1 MFEDFSFSSPS
12 SSRPPRLTP
21 TPTDDDKP
29 MTDCDAL
36 ISPMSSRCPSPR
48 SFAAPRF
55 PRSRSLYFRSPPQQQ
70 TQQAPTSVPFS
81 AYDKHRLSIG
91 TLTKKLHEHSIQAEN
106 TASAENGSYPA
117 SPTSPSEPQLP
128 TPPRSSF
135 PCNSNFPGYVL
146 TPPDTDHDDE
156 GYASPIS
163 PSLSGSGSASGGSPT
178 LQSPALIPTPTSAP
192 LDCCPDFLQP
202 KPNTDPSPTS
212 AFVTD
217 QISIRT
223 RRQHISRLQGQ
234 YTPSDIESIR
244 RALLAAADEDMR
256 QSRSQWNFNPNS
268 LISEFSEACHPS
280 SLPPTQGSRRRRTSS
295 LQRSRVRSPV
305 SPDSTSGP
313 PFSGS
318 GSGDAHQMQTR
329 RKSMC
334 TTSNTTSTSSRIE
347 KSYQSSADRD
357 RERGRGRKKSEAGL
371 RRKSLVSAALASMI
385 ESGESI

>member
-21 TPTDDDKP
+21 TDDDNKP

-55 PRSRSLYFRSPPQQQ
+55 PRSRSLYFRPPPQQQ
-70 TQQAPTSVPFS
+70 PQQAPTSVPSS

-106 TASAENGSYPA
+106 TSYPA
-117 SPTSPSEPQLP
+117 SPSSPSETLLP
-128 TPPRSSF
+128 TPFRSSF
-135 PCNSNFPGYVL
+135 PYNSNFPGYVL

-163 PSLSGSGSASGGSPT
+163 PSLSGSGSISGGSPT
-178 LQSPALIPTPTSAP
+178 PQSPSLIPTPTSAP
-192 LDCCPDFLQP
+192 LDFCPDFLQP

-212 AFVTD
+212 ASAVD

-244 RALLAAADEDMR
+244 RALLTAADEDMR
-256 QSRSQWNFNPNS
+256 QAQPQWNFNPNF
-268 LISEFSEACHPS
+268 LLSEFTEACHPS
-280 SLPPTQGSRRRRTSS
+280 SLPPTQGPRRRRTIS

-305 SPDSTSGP
+305 SPDSTSASP
-313 PFSGS
+313 SPGS
-318 GSGDAHQMQTR
+318 GFGDTRQIQTR
-329 RKSMC
+329 RKSVC
-334 TTSNTTSTSSRIE
+334 TTSTSTSTSSRIE
-347 KSYQSSADRD
+347 KNYHSSADRD

>member
-21 TPTDDDKP
+21 TDDDKS

-48 SFAAPRF
+48 SSAAPRF
-55 PRSRSLYFRSPPQQQ
+55 PRSRSLYFRPPPQQQ
-70 TQQAPTSVPFS
+70 PQQAPTSVPFS

-106 TASAENGSYPA
+106 TSYPA
-117 SPTSPSEPQLP
+117 SPSPPSEPQLL

-135 PCNSNFPGYVL
+135 PYNSTFPGYVL

-156 GYASPIS
+156 GYVSPIS
-163 PSLSGSGSASGGSPT
+163 PSLSGSGSVSGGSPT
-178 LQSPALIPTPTSAP
+178 PQSPSLIPTPTSAP
-192 LDCCPDFLQP
+192 LDFCPDFLQP
-202 KPNTDPSPTS
+202 KPNTDPTS
-212 AFVTD
+212 ASAAG

-223 RRQHISRLQGQ
+223 RRQYISRLQGQ

-256 QSRSQWNFNPNS
+256 QAQSQWNFNPNS
-268 LISEFSEACHPS
+268 LLSEFTEACHPS
-280 SLPPTQGSRRRRTSS
+280 SLPPTQGPRRRQTIS
-295 LQRSRVRSPV
+295 LQRSRVRSSV
-305 SPDSTSGP
+305 SPDSTCPCPS
-313 PFSGS
+313 SGS
-318 GSGDAHQMQTR
+318 GFGDTQQTQTR

-334 TTSNTTSTSSRIE
+334 TTSTSTSSRIE
-347 KSYQSSADRD
+347 KNYHSSADRD
-357 RERGRGRKKSEAGL
+357 RERGRRRKDSEAGL

-385 ESGESI
+385 GSGESI

>member
-21 TPTDDDKP
+21 TPTDDDKS
-29 MTDCDAL
+29 MADCDSNM

-55 PRSRSLYFRSPPQQQ
+55 PRSRSLYFRSPQPQQP
-70 TQQAPTSVPFS
+70 QQPPTSVPFS

-91 TLTKKLHEHSIQAEN
+91 TLTKKLHEHSIQTEN
-106 TASAENGSYPA
+106 TSCPA
-117 SPTSPSEPQLP
+117 SPSSPYEPQLP

-135 PCNSNFPGYVL
+135 PFNPNFPGYVL
-146 TPPDTDHDDE
+146 TPPDTDLDDE

-163 PSLSGSGSASGGSPT
+163 PSLSGSGSVSGGSPT
-178 LQSPALIPTPTSAP
+178 SLSPSLLPTPTSAP
-192 LDCCPDFLQP
+192 LDFCPDFLQP
-202 KPNTDPSPTS
+202 KPAANADPPTS
-212 AFVTD
+212 ASAAD
-217 QISIRT
+217 AQISIRT

-234 YTPSDIESIR
+234 YTSSDIESIR

-256 QSRSQWNFNPNS
+256 QANANAEGQCGWNFNPGP
-268 LISEFSEACHPS
+268 LLSEFTEACHPS
-280 SLPPTQGSRRRRTSS
+280 SLPPTQGPRRRRTIS

-305 SPDSTSGP
+305 SPEPTSTSG
-313 PFSGS
+313 SGV
-318 GSGDAHQMQTR
+318 GDTHQMQMR

-334 TTSNTTSTSSRIE
+334 TTSTASSSRIE
-347 KSYQSSADRD
+347 KNYHSSSDRD
-357 RERGRGRKKSEAGL
+357 RERCRGRKKSEAGL

-385 ESGESI
+385 GSGESI

>member
-12 SSRPPRLTP
+12 SSRPPRLTQ

-29 MTDCDAL
+29 MTDYDAL

-55 PRSRSLYFRSPPQQQ
+55 PRSRSFYFRPPPQQQ
-70 TQQAPTSVPFS
+70 PQQAPTSVPS
-81 AYDKHRLSIG
+81 SVNDKHRLSIA
-91 TLTKKLHEHSIQAEN
+91 TLTKKLHEHSIQADN
-106 TASAENGSYPA
+106 TSYPA
-117 SPTSPSEPQLP
+117 SPSSPSEPQLR

-163 PSLSGSGSASGGSPT
+163 PSLSGSGSASGDSPT
-178 LQSPALIPTPTSAP
+178 PQSPSLIPTPTSAP
-192 LDCCPDFLQP
+192 LDFCPDFLQP

-212 AFVTD
+212 ASAAD

-244 RALLAAADEDMR
+244 RALLAAADEDMC
-256 QSRSQWNFNPNS
+256 QAQSQWNFNPNS
-268 LISEFSEACHPS
+268 LLSEFTEACHPS
-280 SLPPTQGSRRRRTSS
+280 SLPPTQGPRRRRTIS

-305 SPDSTSGP
+305 SPDSTSASP
-313 PFSGS
+313 SSGS
-318 GSGDAHQMQTR
+318 GFGDIQQIQTR

-334 TTSNTTSTSSRIE
+334 TTSTGASSRIE
-347 KSYQSSADRD
+347 KNYHSSADRD